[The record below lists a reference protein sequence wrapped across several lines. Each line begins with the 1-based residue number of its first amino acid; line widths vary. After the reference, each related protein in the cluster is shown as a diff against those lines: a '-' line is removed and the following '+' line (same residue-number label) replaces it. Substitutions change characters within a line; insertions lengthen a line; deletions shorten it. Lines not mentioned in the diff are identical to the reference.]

1 MRNMDRVFNPKNGT
15 FGYRRAGDH
24 SYSLTGVGVLAKLF
38 WLGRPDHSVHEGL
51 KNIESVDLNYSDK
64 TCNLYTWYYD
74 TQACYQAQE
83 GAWSWW
89 KDRFQGQLTG
99 RQSADGSWPPTG
111 GTGEVGGGKDEPG
124 KPLRNYATST
134 TGDAPLYRTTLCCL
148 MLEVFYRY
156 LPTSQ
161 ETSLGGGV
169 QGL

>member
-1 MRNMDRVFNPKNGT
+1 MRNMDRVFNPKDGS
-15 FGYRRAGDH
+15 FGYREAGDRN
-24 SYSLTGVGVLAKLF
+24 YGLTGVGVLSKLF
-38 WLGRPDHSVHEGL
+38 WLGRPDHSVHEAL
-51 KNIESVDLNYSDK
+51 KNIESKDLDYSAKD
-64 TCNLYTWYYD
+64 CSLYTWYYD

-89 KDRFQGQLTG
+89 KDRFQNQLMT
-99 RQSADGSWPPTG
+99 RQSGDGSCPPTG
-111 GTGEVGGGKDEPG
+111 GVEIG
-124 KPLRNYATST
+124 
-134 TGDAPLYRTTLCCL
+134 TGDAKSSYANTTSGEGPLFRTTLCCL